1 MRTVTRQAFIFV
13 GLVQGVFAGLTFLRG
28 PAYAEGTSRAAATF
42 VYFGPR
48 YPNVQGQTV
57 FLSGNEACDPPR
69 KMQGLIAIS
78 FLSELDCDL
87 GDAFTALQEAQAEAF
102 IALER
107 WSPPGWY
114 CFRKAFGGWSGG
126 TMPIVSVSWLEADR
140 DLWTDP
146 LLQVAIA
153 PPFETTVYDAYV
165 SLDWTVSMK
174 VVAAG
179 WALFVGM
186 KSLIELIGLYLSE
199 KIRKSWISCAIFA
212 IEAPTMLLI
221 GVMLILGHGG
231 PYTLPF
237 VYHTFFVDLLSGFS
251 VASTLLLALFLR
263 EEASHFRTG
272 LPRQEVWN
280 KYRRFFIVTGAF
292 LSTGSAILIPIG
304 FFVSMSSTKASQL
317 LSRTVLTSALG
328 AVYITVLVPCQCCVS
343 IIFFVHV
350 RFDCLIICFCFFF

>member
-1 MRTVTRQAFIFV
+1 MRIATLLSCILVSFV
-13 GLVQGVFAGLTFLRG
+13 QDVFAGLTILHG
-28 PAYAEGTSRAAATF
+28 PTYATGTSRTAATF
-42 VYFGPR
+42 VYLGPR
-48 YPNVQGQTV
+48 YPNLKGSTIC
-57 FLSGNEACDPPR
+57 LSGNEACNPPR
-69 KMQGLIAIS
+69 SVQGLIAIS
-78 FLSELDCDL
+78 ILSDLDCDL
-87 GDAFTALQEAQAEAF
+87 GDAYTALQGAQAEAF
-102 IALER
+102 ITLER

-126 TMPIVSVSWLEADR
+126 TMPIVSVSWLDGDK

-146 LLQVAIA
+146 RLEVAID
-153 PPFETTVYDAYV
+153 PPFDTTVYDAYV
-165 SLDWTVSMK
+165 SLDWTISLK

-179 WALFVGM
+179 WALLVGM
-186 KSLIELIGLYLSE
+186 KSLIELFGLYHSE
-199 KIRKSWISCAIFA
+199 KMRKSWISCAIFA

-280 KYRRFFIVTGAF
+280 KYRRFFIITGAF

-304 FFVSMSSTKASQL
+304 FFVSMSSTKASEIV
-317 LSRTVLTSALG
+317 SRTVLTSALG
-328 AVYITVLVPCQCCVS
+328 AVYITVLVPCQCCIS
-343 IIFFVHV
+343 IIFLVHV
-350 RFDCLIICFCFFF
+350 SASNLELDFFFI